1 MIDNAKYKIFFATLA
16 ILVTFFCSNFKT
28 ILNYYGAFES
38 IINAGGAGRQINL
51 EREIIKSWDSLINL
65 PNRGLNRNLKI
76 AIG

>member
-1 MIDNAKYKIFFATLA
+1 MIDNAKYKIFFAVLA

-28 ILNYYGAFES
+28 ILNYYGAIET
-38 IINAGGAGRQINL
+38 IAKNGARQLL
-51 EREIIKSWDSLINL
+51 EKEIIKSWDSLITL